1 MRKGIAW
8 LLLLGLVAF
17 AGMVTGAQAQAK
29 KDTATKLDRIEGTV
43 TDVNKDKSEFMV
55 RQSKTNN
62 VVWTIAFTAD
72 TKFTYRNADAK
83 LEDVQTGR
91 RVVCLGT
98 FGTEKSKM
106 TAARVDVR
114 SGK

>member
-1 MRKGIAW
+1 MKRSIVW
-8 LLLLGLVAF
+8 VLVVGLVVA
-17 AGMVTGAQAQAK
+17 AGFVRSARAQS
-29 KDTATKLDRIEGTV
+29 KDPATKLDRIEGTI
-43 TDVNKDKSEFMV
+43 TDMNKDKSEFMV
-55 RQSKTNN
+55 RQSKTMN
-62 VVWTIAFTAD
+62 VVWTVAYSAD

-98 FGTEKSKM
+98 FGTEKTRM
-106 TAARVDVR
+106 TAQRVDVR